1 MKILALV
8 VGSIAMF
15 PSVCL
20 ADNISGNNQAANI
33 NSNVIGNG
41 NVVVINNIQS
51 INSLQST
58 GNYGSS
64 GGNRPGRNEVSQ
76 ADGREGGDRHRD
88 HERRGHHRREHGNRE
103 GNCNK
108 RWSN

>member
-1 MKILALV
+1 
-8 VGSIAMF
+8 MF

-51 INSLQST
+51 INSLQTT
-58 GNYGSS
+58 GNEGLS
-64 GGNRPGRNEVSQ
+64 GGNPQGINEVSK
-76 ADGREGGDRHRD
+76 ADGTEGSDRH
-88 HERRGHHRREHGNRE
+88 HEHSRRKHHRREHGNRE
-103 GNCNK
+103 GDCHK